1 MDIGEHFMIG
11 RRNLFRMAITLEWL
25 KSSFRDSPQRGNLAV
40 LELASINSPV
50 RLINACP
57 MVTA

>member
-11 RRNLFRMAITLEWL
+11 RRSSLCGAMALEWL

-40 LELASINSPV
+40 LELANSPV
-50 RLINACP
+50 RLINACSRA
-57 MVTA
+57 TA